1 MKNAIKLPF
10 YFDADRMKQELESIS
25 DSFQLI
31 RNQYTQD
38 SLLGMHLILPNTD
51 GHPDEEGTSFYFT
64 EELKKCPYL
73 QEVLNTFQCNKF
85 SFRTQN
91 LLPGGFIGL
100 HDDGDKG
107 LKHNW
112 VRLNISVSTN
122 DEVYTYYNHE
132 RIPMKNGE
140 CWLPDVTKVH
150 EMLNKSNETRWLLL
164 MDCDLNDWWKNILK
178 DHDLDFENESK
189 YKYQTLEELESI
201 KHCFLDQGLDTDHFL
216 VQEVELEIAQRG

>member
-100 HDDGDKG
+100 HDAV
-107 LKHNW
+107 N
-112 VRLNISVSTN
+112 SA
-122 DEVYTYYNHE
+122 
-132 RIPMKNGE
+132 
-140 CWLPDVTKVH
+140 
-150 EMLNKSNETRWLLL
+150 
-164 MDCDLNDWWKNILK
+164 
-178 DHDLDFENESK
+178 FEN
-189 YKYQTLEELESI
+189 
-201 KHCFLDQGLDTDHFL
+201 
-216 VQEVELEIAQRG
+216 